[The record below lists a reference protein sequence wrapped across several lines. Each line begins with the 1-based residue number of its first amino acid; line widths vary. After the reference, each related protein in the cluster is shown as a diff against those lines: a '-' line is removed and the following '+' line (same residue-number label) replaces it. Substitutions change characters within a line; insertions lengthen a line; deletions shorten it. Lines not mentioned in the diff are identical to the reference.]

1 MTMAQP
7 RGDVTALPRITPD
20 RDASPDAS
28 SVFAVAVREEMA
40 RRRLSR
46 QQLADTAKVS
56 ISTLE
61 KALSG
66 KRPFTLATMVRVEE
80 ALGVQLR
87 KTSAKNGA
95 ASLKIVAGAAA
106 SQCAVDELGSY
117 TRPAV
122 QFLEGSYV
130 TIRQSLGDLAAVYAY
145 RTDISWDAGQS
156 CLTFQE
162 SERIDAAFSHFGTV
176 AIPNQTGHIYLSTN
190 RHGQQRLA
198 ILSRPASSGEMH
210 GLLLTLQAGRG
221 AHLMP
226 IATPIVLAPVEKG
239 TKPAFGRIAAGHDA
253 FSKYRALLK
262 KTLADHFAMML
273 GD

>member
-1 MTMAQP
+1 
-7 RGDVTALPRITPD
+7 LPRISEYD
-20 RDASPDAS
+20 GSADASVS
-28 SVFAVAVREEMA
+28 FAAAVREEMA

-46 QQLADTAKVS
+46 QQLASSAKVS

-80 ALGVQLR
+80 ALGVTLR
-87 KTSAKNGA
+87 VPPGNNSGSVTRAPVSSAA
-95 ASLKIVAGAAA
+95 TACAS
-106 SQCAVDELGSY
+106 DELGNYS
-117 TRPAV
+117 RPAV

-130 TIRQSLGDLAAVYAY
+130 TIRQSMGDLAAVYTY
-145 RTDISWDAGQS
+145 QTDITWDAEAA
-156 CLTFQE
+156 CLMFKE

-198 ILSRPASSGEMH
+198 ILSRPTSTGAMH

-226 IATPIVLAPVEKG
+226 IATPMVLSPISKG
-239 TKPAFGRIAAGHDA
+239 SKPSFGRIAAGHEA
-253 FSKYRALLK
+253 YAAYRALLR
-262 KTLADHFAMML
+262 KTLSDHFAMVL

>member
-1 MTMAQP
+1 M
-7 RGDVTALPRITPD
+7 GDVATLPRITD
-20 RDASPDAS
+20 RDATPDTSNQFAAS
-28 SVFAVAVREEMA
+28 VREEMA
-40 RRRLSR
+40 RRRMSR
-46 QQLADTAKVS
+46 QQLANQAKVS

-80 ALGVQLR
+80 ALGVALR
-87 KTSAKNGA
+87 SPAAKNGA
-95 ASLKIVAGAAA
+95 ATKAVTTSAT
-106 SQCAVDELGSY
+106 SCAIDELGSY
-117 TRPAV
+117 SRPAV

-130 TIRQSLGDLAAVYAY
+130 TIRQSLGELAAVYAY
-145 RTDISWDAGQS
+145 RTDITWDAEHS
-156 CLTFQE
+156 CLAFKE
-162 SERIDAAFSHFGTV
+162 SERLDAAFSQFGTV

-198 ILSRPASSGEMH
+198 ILSRPTSSGEMH

-226 IATPIVLAPVEKG
+226 IATPVVLVPISKG
-239 TKPAFGRIAAGHDA
+239 SKPAFGRIVAGQEA
-253 FSKYRALLK
+253 FTKYRALLK
-262 KTLADHFAMML
+262 KTLSDQFAMVL